1 MSRLA
6 ALAAGIRSALGA
18 VRGYFQVEKD
28 LKESGAWGQLPEHP
42 NCRCATWKV
51 TPDGRIISE
60 CGRTQLGDAVLLSAE
75 DHDWWMSPD
84 AGRSWDGL
92 YNDAFVLDFRRI
104 LADYNRSVLE
114 AKSPAARGKL
124 AAPAFYAIL
133 EAARLHGIQ
142 PVGTETQGEQGTKER
157 KEA

>member
-6 ALAAGIRSALGA
+6 ALFAGIRRFWDRVSGKEAE
-18 VRGYFQVEKD
+18 GYRHSLSRMEDRLFRIRCEQVET
-28 LKESGAWGQLPEHP
+28 ATRVLPHV
-42 NCRCATWKV
+42 R
-51 TPDGRIISE
+51 
-60 CGRTQLGDAVLLSAE
+60 LS
-75 DHDWWMSPD
+75 
-84 AGRSWDGL
+84 
-92 YNDAFVLDFRRI
+92 NDFRRI

-142 PVGTETQGEQGTKER
+142 PLGTESLNEQ
-157 KEA
+157 

>member
-1 MSRLA
+1 MHDKETKEFEEVLRKGILA
-6 ALAAGIRSALGA
+6 AALMDPRSVAA
-18 VRGYFQVEKD
+18 
-28 LKESGAWGQLPEHP
+28 
-42 NCRCATWKV
+42 
-51 TPDGRIISE
+51 
-60 CGRTQLGDAVLLSAE
+60 
-75 DHDWWMSPD
+75 
-84 AGRSWDGL
+84 
-92 YNDAFVLDFRRI
+92 NDAEIPALKKRAQGVCFVLDFRRI

-142 PVGTETQGEQGTKER
+142 PLGAESLGEQGTKER